1 MKVSSA
7 FQPSRF
13 PRAEFFDD
21 FDSILVDF
29 NLPSDTLNRLFELN
43 RRKRFF
49 IEPTSLFKIF
59 GRHHLIAQAEC
70 CFPNLEEL
78 LTIQDCM
85 INEKQEPDY
94 DMIAAKTKDLKNS
107 NDLETE
113 IFDICKSINMPN
125 YFIVTVAE
133 KGAFYGKP
141 HSFLTDAMPGAFLL
155 KHLSY
160 ERKNSS
166 L

>member
-13 PRAEFFDD
+13 SGVEFFNN

-29 NLPSDTLNRLFELN
+29 NLPPDTLNRLFELN
-43 RRKRFF
+43 CGKRFF

-78 LTIQDCM
+78 LTIQHCT
-85 INEKQEPDY
+85 INEKEEPDY
-94 DMIAAKTKDLKNS
+94 DTIAAKTKNLKNS
-107 NDLETE
+107 NDLKTE
-113 IFDICKSINMPN
+113 IFEICKSINMPN

-141 HSFLTDAMPGAFLL
+141 YLFLSGVIPGASLL

>member
-7 FQPSRF
+7 FQPSKF
-13 PRAEFFDD
+13 ARAEFFDD

-29 NLPSDTLNRLFELN
+29 NLPANTLNRLFELN
-43 RRKRFF
+43 RGKRFF

-59 GRHHLIAQAEC
+59 GRHHLIAHAEG

-78 LTIQDCM
+78 LTIQHCVT
-85 INEKQEPDY
+85 NPTAEPDY
-94 DMIAAKTKDLKNS
+94 DMIAAKTKKLKDSKN
-107 NDLETE
+107 LKVE
-113 IFDICKSINMPN
+113 IFEICKMINMPN

-133 KGAFYGKP
+133 KGAFYGKS
-141 HSFLTDAMPGAFLL
+141 HQFDQSLNKM
-155 KHLSY
+155 LSY

>member
-7 FQPSRF
+7 FQSSKF

-29 NLPSDTLNRLFELN
+29 NLPPDTLNRLFELN
-43 RRKRFF
+43 HGKRFF

-59 GRHHLIAQAEC
+59 GRHHLIAHAEG

-78 LTIQDCM
+78 LTIQHCL
-85 INEKQEPDY
+85 NNKEEPDY
-94 DMIAAKTKDLKNS
+94 DMIAAKTKELKSSNNLKN
-107 NDLETE
+107 E
-113 IFDICKSINMPN
+113 IFEICKSIEMPN

-133 KGAFYGKP
+133 KGAFYG
-141 HSFLTDAMPGAFLL
+141 
-155 KHLSY
+155 
-160 ERKNSS
+160 
-166 L
+166 